1 MLDGRGEK
9 ERPPKEAGKKQT
21 AEIGGKSGGCGVL
34 QAKGRKCSGGQEVI
48 SSIKSC

>member
-1 MLDGRGEK
+1 MLDGQGEK
-9 ERPPKEAGKKQT
+9 EQPPQEAGKKQT
-21 AEIGGKSGGCGVL
+21 VQIGGKSEDRGIL